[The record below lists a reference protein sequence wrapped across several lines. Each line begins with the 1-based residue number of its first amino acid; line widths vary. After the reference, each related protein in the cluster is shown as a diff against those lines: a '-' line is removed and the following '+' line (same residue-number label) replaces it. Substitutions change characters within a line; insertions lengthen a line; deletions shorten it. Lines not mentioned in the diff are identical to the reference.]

1 MPQSTLILSFAIA
14 IVLQIAAAS
23 LAMLPVETLLV
34 RFQRVSNT
42 LLALCPEREAAG
54 TRRVL
59 VKRFVGIVESSRNW
73 SGAMVLEH
81 LATGG
86 NTRHHTVGTHVI
98 TLTEALCAGRPSSWV
113 LRTRDVKPTGAL
125 TRQETAAAF
134 EAMVRAYVELPRS
147 EGSAIR
153 SSMRHQHPWF
163 GALRIKQWL
172 AFMTLHHMV
181 HVPHIKAIAAAVGI
195 TDTSQAGV

>member
-1 MPQSTLILSFAIA
+1 MVLARAVEQSS
-14 IVLQIAAAS
+14 VR
-23 LAMLPVETLLV
+23 LLV
-34 RFQRVSNT
+34 QVPSAT
-42 LLALCPEREAAG
+42 VQS
-54 TRRVL
+54 RRINAIRIPVCTTGRPQGL
-59 VKRFVGIVESSRNW
+59 GCSPRRRTW

-81 LATGG
+81 LAT
-86 NTRHHTVGTHVI
+86 VGTHVI
-98 TLTEALCAGRPSSWV
+98 TLTAALCAGRPSSWV

-125 TRQETAAAF
+125 TRQETAAVF
-134 EAMVRAYVELPRS
+134 EAMVRAYVELLRS
-147 EGSAIR
+147 EGNAIR

-195 TDTSQAGV
+195 TDTS